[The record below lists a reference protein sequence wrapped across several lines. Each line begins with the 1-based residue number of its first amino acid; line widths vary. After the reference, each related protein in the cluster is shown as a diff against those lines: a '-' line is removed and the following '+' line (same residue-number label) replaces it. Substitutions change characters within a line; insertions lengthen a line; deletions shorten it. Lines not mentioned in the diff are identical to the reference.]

1 MKVKYTNVHLFTKV
15 FIFPCLIWTL
25 KYFYEKTICD
35 KSWNKEL
42 NRNNVLNVKFRR
54 LLNIETVE
62 SVRDKFK
69 LLKKKIIN
77 LEGESA
83 EAFKK
88 KTYVLQNNKHFH
100 EDKKSP
106 YIDASSYDEFNYL
119 MKNSDFDELGEF
131 DFEPNLKQ
139 KSPTL
144 EHYDNIQYNCQPKSL
159 KKLHSKYDS
168 NLHHFRS
175 NNKYNSMNSEGVRA
189 ANVNYNIKQSIKS
202 IILLFLMYFSFPLFI
217 ALIGLILFAA
227 QTFGGT

>member
-1 MKVKYTNVHLFTKV
+1 MQVKYTNVRLFTKV
-15 FIFPCLIWTL
+15 FIFSCLIWTL

-54 LLNIETVE
+54 LLSSETVE

-83 EAFKK
+83 EVFKK

-106 YIDASSYDEFNYL
+106 YSDSSSYDEFNYL
-119 MKNSDFDELGEF
+119 MKNSEFDELGEF

-144 EHYDNIQYNCQPKSL
+144 EHFDNIQYNYQPKSL

-168 NLHHFRS
+168 NLHHFRP
-175 NNKYNSMNSEGVRA
+175 NNTYNSMNSEGVRE
-189 ANVNYNIKQSIKS
+189 ANINYNKKQLINS
-202 IILLFLMYFSFPLFI
+202 IILFFLIHLIILIFCALI
-217 ALIGLILFAA
+217 ALVA
-227 QTFGGT
+227 T

>member
-1 MKVKYTNVHLFTKV
+1 M
-15 FIFPCLIWTL
+15 
-25 KYFYEKTICD
+25 
-35 KSWNKEL
+35 

-54 LLNIETVE
+54 LLSSETVE

-119 MKNSDFDELGEF
+119 MKNSEFDELREF
-131 DFEPNLKQ
+131 DFEPNLKEQ
-139 KSPTL
+139 SPTL
-144 EHYDNIQYNCQPKSL
+144 EHYDNIQYNYQPKSL
-159 KKLHSKYDS
+159 KKLHSKYNS

-175 NNKYNSMNSEGVRA
+175 NNKYNSMNSEGVREV
-189 ANVNYNIKQSIKS
+189 NINYNKKQSINS
-202 IILLFLMYFSFPLFI
+202 IILFFLIYFIFKLFV
-217 ALIGLILFAA
+217 GLIIIGVSIVIARYIPRV
-227 QTFGGT
+227 

>member
-25 KYFYEKTICD
+25 KYFYKKTFCD

-54 LLNIETVE
+54 LLSSETVE

-106 YIDASSYDEFNYL
+106 YSDGSSYDEFNYL
-119 MKNSDFDELGEF
+119 MKNSEFDELGEF
-131 DFEPNLKQ
+131 DFEPNLKEQ
-139 KSPTL
+139 SPTL
-144 EHYDNIQYNCQPKSL
+144 EHYYNIQYNYQPKSL
-159 KKLHSKYDS
+159 KQLYLKNNSILSHNKSRKNFSFINYIDKMNGAIKYTK
-168 NLHHFRS
+168 
-175 NNKYNSMNSEGVRA
+175 NNRC
-189 ANVNYNIKQSIKS
+189 KS
-202 IILLFLMYFSFPLFI
+202 IIFYFLYWIALVLMFNPLFI
-217 ALIGLILFAA
+217 GIQCNSF
-227 QTFGGT
+227 

>member
-1 MKVKYTNVHLFTKV
+1 MK
-15 FIFPCLIWTL
+15 
-25 KYFYEKTICD
+25 KTICD

-54 LLNIETVE
+54 LLSSETVE

-69 LLKKKIIN
+69 FLKKKIIN
-77 LEGESA
+77 LEGEST

-88 KTYVLQNNKHFH
+88 KTYVLQNNEHFQ

-106 YIDASSYDEFNYL
+106 YSDSSSYDEFNYL
-119 MKNSDFDELGEF
+119 MKNSEFYEHGEF
-131 DFEPNLKQ
+131 DFEPNLKEQ
-139 KSPTL
+139 SPTL

-175 NNKYNSMNSEGVRA
+175 NNKYNSINLEGIGKYIE
-189 ANVNYNIKQSIKS
+189 NYNKKHPIKTK
-202 IILLFLMYFSFPLFI
+202 ILFFLMYLTILIFG
-217 ALIGLILFAA
+217 ALISFAA
-227 QTFGGT
+227 IKLGHTLFS

>member
-1 MKVKYTNVHLFTKV
+1 MGIKTFLRG
-15 FIFPCLIWTL
+15 II
-25 KYFYEKTICD
+25 KTICD
-35 KSWNKEL
+35 KSWKKEL

-54 LLNIETVE
+54 LLSSETVE

-88 KTYVLQNNKHFH
+88 KTYVLQNNKNFH

-106 YIDASSYDEFNYL
+106 YIDNSSYDEFNYL
-119 MKNSDFDELGEF
+119 MKNSEFDELGEF

-144 EHYDNIQYNCQPKSL
+144 EYYDNIQYNYQPKNL
-159 KKLHSKYDS
+159 KKFHSKYHS
-168 NLHHFRS
+168 NLRHFRS
-175 NNKYNSMNSEGVRA
+175 NNKYNFMILEGIGKYIEY
-189 ANVNYNIKQSIKS
+189 YNKKHPIKTKIYF
-202 IILLFLMYFSFPLFI
+202 FLMYLTIPIFGFLIIFSAI
-217 ALIGLILFAA
+217 ILS
-227 QTFGGT
+227 GK

>member
-1 MKVKYTNVHLFTKV
+1 MFLFCN
-15 FIFPCLIWTL
+15 I
-25 KYFYEKTICD
+25 TICD
-35 KSWNKEL
+35 ESWNKEL

-54 LLNIETVE
+54 LLSSETVE

-119 MKNSDFDELGEF
+119 MKNSEFDELREF
-131 DFEPNLKQ
+131 DFEPNLKEQ
-139 KSPTL
+139 SPTL
-144 EHYDNIQYNCQPKSL
+144 EHYDNIQYNYQPKSL
-159 KKLHSKYDS
+159 KKLHSKYNS

-175 NNKYNSMNSEGVRA
+175 NNKYNSMNSEGVREV
-189 ANVNYNIKQSIKS
+189 NINYNKKQSINS
-202 IILLFLMYFSFPLFI
+202 IILFFLIYFIFKLFV
-217 ALIGLILFAA
+217 GLIIIGVSIVIARYIPRV
-227 QTFGGT
+227 